1 MTLRRAAV
9 ACALAVAPIGPVAPA
24 PASAAPGQV
33 VRVEHYGAS
42 TIPARG
48 PASAPVT
55 VELFFAPSIGMGA
68 RMSSFRA
75 LEQLQSRHPT
85 RMRIIYR
92 VIKRNAQPPGP
103 LAPMLALEA
112 HAQGKFFE
120 FVAAV
125 QALRQTPGKDQLLE
139 VGKKVGLD
147 PQRLERALSNDRYVD
162 AIEENERRL
171 ERLHGTTGPSVFF
184 NDKQPKP
191 FTSMSEADL
200 EAAYK
205 DAYERATD
213 LLDRGIAVRDLG
225 KAFDAELLLGTQPVV
240 VNPSVVD
247 DDPETDG
254 RDPPLANPPLELT
267 GMPTFGEPTRI
278 AEVPIVVLCR
288 PNDNA
293 SCPSAM
299 KIARNVER
307 VYRGDVKVVWAPWF
321 DVTRDDAAD
330 LTLLA
335 DAALC
340 AETIGSSPD
349 DLEASPGW
357 QWVYEQ
363 YAQQSRARGRR
374 IKPDTLIDAVAT
386 KLHVDQ
392 ALALGVPRPGREHQ
406 PRLDHPCPPRRRDP
420 VPRAGDRR
428 QDLRRTPGRG
438 HDQGPRRGRACPR
451 GPRRGGPGVASA
463 PEIGSTLIPDGAVVR
478 GRDRHRSTAH
488 AQ

>member
-1 MTLRRAAV
+1 MTLCRALAV
-9 ACALAVAPIGPVAPA
+9 ACALAVAPLGPVAAA
-24 PASAAPGQV
+24 PATASPGQV

-42 TIPARG
+42 MLPARG

-55 VELFFAPSIGMGA
+55 VELFFAPSIGMGP

-85 RMRIIYR
+85 RMRILYR

-103 LAPMLALEA
+103 LAPTLALEA

-125 QALRQTPGKDQLLE
+125 QALRQTPGRDQLIE
-139 VGKKVGLD
+139 IGKKVGLD
-147 PQRLERALSNDRYVD
+147 PQRLERALTDDRIDD
-162 AIEENERRL
+162 AIEANERRL

-184 NDKQPKP
+184 NGKQPKP

-205 DAYERATD
+205 DAYDRASD

-225 KAFDAELLLGTQPVV
+225 QAFDAEVLQRTPPVV
-240 VNPSVVD
+240 VNPSLVD

-254 RDPPLANPPLELT
+254 SDPPLADPPLVLT
-267 GMPTFGEPTRI
+267 GLPSLGEPTRT

-288 PNDNA
+288 PNDPSN
-293 SCPSAM
+293 CQSAM
-299 KIARNVER
+299 KVARNVER
-307 VYRGDVKVVWAPWF
+307 AYRGDVKAVWAPWF

-335 DAALC
+335 DASLC
-340 AETIGSSPD
+340 AEIIGSSPD

-363 YAQQSRARGRR
+363 YAQMSRARGRR
-374 IKPDTLIDAVAT
+374 IRPDTLIDAVAT
-386 KLHVDQ
+386 KLHVDKPLLSACRARVANASLDWITAARHAGVTRSPAMVIGGRIYEGLQ
-392 ALALGVPRPGREHQ
+392 DEATIKALVEAEL
-406 PRLDHPCPPRRRDP
+406 
-420 VPRAGDRR
+420 A
-428 QDLRRTPGRG
+428 
-438 HDQGPRRGRACPR
+438 
-451 GPRRGGPGVASA
+451 PGVLGEVA
-463 PEIGSTLIPDGAVVR
+463 PAWKAPPK
-478 GRDRHRSTAH
+478 
-488 AQ
+488 